1 MEREYKVII
10 YPAAKQ
16 DLLSVIDYLNT
27 LSPQAALRYYDL
39 LTGEIANLSTMPERC
54 PRARDLAL
62 SAHGYR
68 VLVVEKYL
76 VFYKVVDDTVQIH
89 RIIYGKR
96 NYKALL

>member
-10 YPAAKQ
+10 YPTAKR

-27 LSPQAALRYYDL
+27 LSLQDALKYHDL
-39 LTGEIANLSTMPERC
+39 LTGEIASLATMPERC

-68 VLVVEKYL
+68 VLVAEKYL

-89 RIIYGKR
+89 RILFGKR
-96 NYKALL
+96 NYKSLL